1 MFVLVGEL
9 LCEAVQVV
17 DRRAHLEVLALVLAR
32 AALVLVCQVECELF
46 VQLLV
51 ARLISGDGVKR
62 RRQTSEI
69 FAVICAQ
76 EELVDD
82 ATHVH
87 LRLQPTPGLPPAGDA
102 GPHDA
107 AVAAGAAG
115 HRTVVRLSSSPPMSC
130 HGHGERGAS
139 RAQRSV
145 RADQARPHSC
155 LLRGDV

>member
-9 LCEAVQVV
+9 HCEAVQVV

-32 AALVLVCQVECELF
+32 AALTGLPGRIECELF

-62 RRQTSEI
+62 RRQTSEH
-69 FAVICAQ
+69 FALICAQ

-82 ATHVH
+82 ATQVR

-115 HRTVVRLSSSPPMSC
+115 HRAVVC
-130 HGHGERGAS
+130 N
-139 RAQRSV
+139 
-145 RADQARPHSC
+145 RPH
-155 LLRGDV
+155 DTPPHTT